1 MCERAREHEQSL
13 EESLRSGV
21 LLCNLV
27 NKLKVVIFLSQFL
40 CHLSVAVP
48 VIFLSPALCH
58 LSVSGPESSFCL
70 RPCRVPTRSPFL
82 PLSLFCTCSLASEL
96 DVDACVY
103 MCTCTCVLQPGTI
116 PKVSK
121 STMPFPMRENIKSF
135 CDACRSLGYVPLRA
149 RLHAQMHAPTNANL
163 FLRTLSLI
171 SPTPSHIHT
180 CVQGTRQR
188 QLHDR

>member
-1 MCERAREHEQSL
+1 MSSFCR
-13 EESLRSGV
+13 RS
-21 LLCNLV
+21 
-27 NKLKVVIFLSQFL
+27 
-40 CHLSVAVP
+40 
-48 VIFLSPALCH
+48 CH

-82 PLSLFCTCSLASEL
+82 PLSLFCTRSLASEL

-135 CDACRSLGYVPLRA
+135 CDACRSLGYVQLRA
-149 RLHAQMHAPTNANL
+149 RLHAQIHAPTQTQTCSRTHSPLPHHRTYTRVCRVPDRDNFTTDDL
-163 FLRTLSLI
+163 FEQRNMKQVHYTHARTHEYMS
-171 SPTPSHIHT
+171 
-180 CVQGTRQR
+180 
-188 QLHDR
+188 